1 MSSDNNN
8 GFNLPPMLQGRE
20 ITIQP
25 IEQTHTLLGSMVYG
39 RDWVRSGISENLG
52 DRRDLIIVKHF
63 QTGDV
68 FTRIEPTPK
77 INRLGTKSKPFRILG
92 GNEVTL
98 SEDDIRVD
106 EISKRYKLSDI
117 WAYGCEYIINPV
129 YTSGNLD
136 LSKSTV
142 CELIFVDDSKP
153 LTWSLTLRKKLDSRS
168 NGAMLGA
175 VLIP

>member
-1 MSSDNNN
+1 MSDNQN
-8 GFNLPPMLQGRE
+8 GFNLPPLLQGTE
-20 ITIQP
+20 QP
-25 IEQTHTLLGSMVYG
+25 IEQNRQTHTLLNSMVYS
-39 RDWVRSGISENLG
+39 RDWIRSGMTENLG

-63 QTGDV
+63 QTGDI
-68 FTRIEPTPK
+68 FTQIFPTPK

-106 EISKRYKLSDI
+106 EVSKRYALAEI
-117 WAYGCEYIINPV
+117 WSYGCEYIINPV
-129 YTSGNLD
+129 YTLGVLD
-136 LSKSTV
+136 LLKSTV

-168 NGAMLGA
+168 TGA
-175 VLIP
+175 VVIP